1 MFTIWDDNKISL
13 NKWLLIVSVIA
24 LSNPSCNTAIIII
37 IIIVIIIIIIII
49 ITIFCREFTEL
60 PSGLHI

>member
-37 IIIVIIIIIIII
+37 IIVIIIIIII

>member
-37 IIIVIIIIIIII
+37 IVIIIIIIII

>member
-24 LSNPSCNTAIIII
+24 LSNPSCNTVIII
-37 IIIVIIIIIIII
+37 IIIVIIIIIII

>member
-37 IIIVIIIIIIII
+37 IIIVIIIIII
-49 ITIFCREFTEL
+49 TIFCREFTEL

>member
-13 NKWLLIVSVIA
+13 NKWLLIVSVIS
-24 LSNPSCNTAIIII
+24 LSNPSCNTAII

>member
-1 MFTIWDDNKISL
+1 MIWDDNKISL

-24 LSNPSCNTAIIII
+24 HSNPSCNIA
-37 IIIVIIIIIIII
+37 IVIIIIIIIT
-49 ITIFCREFTEL
+49 TIFCREFTEL

>member
-49 ITIFCREFTEL
+49 TIFCREFTEL

>member
-37 IIIVIIIIIIII
+37 IVIIIIIII
-49 ITIFCREFTEL
+49 ITIFCREFTKL

>member
-37 IIIVIIIIIIII
+37 IVIIIIIII

>member
-1 MFTIWDDNKISL
+1 MFTIRDDNKISL

-37 IIIVIIIIIIII
+37 IVIIIIIII